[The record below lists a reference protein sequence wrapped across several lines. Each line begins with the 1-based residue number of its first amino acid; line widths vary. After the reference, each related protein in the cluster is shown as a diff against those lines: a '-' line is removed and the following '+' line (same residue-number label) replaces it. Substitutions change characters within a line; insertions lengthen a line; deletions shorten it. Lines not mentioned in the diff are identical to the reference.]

1 MVVRGQERRQGHD
14 ATRTRHAWLQ
24 HWRGSSAL
32 SYIFDSR
39 KHRKK
44 RGTITMDAL
53 RMLEKAAVSI
63 KSGELGECRWR
74 GENWD
79 RGCWGWNINASA
91 CVFLVDDLR
100 YDFVFSD
107 LRRFTSGNFIQQ
119 VMNGKMFARLPRDAF
134 RVDSVVATL

>member
-1 MVVRGQERRQGHD
+1 MFDANFSNASRAILSRLLEAVMAGTSILSEPHRDVQDVVVSTKMVVRGQERRQGHD

-91 CVFLVDDLR
+91 CVFLVDDL
-100 YDFVFSD
+100 
-107 LRRFTSGNFIQQ
+107 
-119 VMNGKMFARLPRDAF
+119 
-134 RVDSVVATL
+134 